1 MKQSYRVSEGYVIP
15 LALLSLPLFARM
27 IWEPGL
33 PYFAVENIV
42 LASILKNLFIGLTT
56 LIQIGVLATAYLT
69 IKRGSAGANE

>member
-1 MKQSYRVSEGYVIP
+1 
-15 LALLSLPLFARM
+15 M